1 MLTGI
6 VHLLII
12 FYQISYPIII
22 HNSILGDK
30 IYILFH
36 ILIVLNWLLLKGEC
50 GISYVY
56 KKFKNPNYKMGSGAL
71 DLKDIRDVL
80 PFIDINFIKDIFFYQ
95 SFIIS
100 TLLIWTAIRNKIV
113 NITNLVIILL
123 SFFYVILR
131 ERKFYNKKLYDSIEK
146 HYILDFFNIIFIIL
160 LLYISYKIVLK

>member
-6 VHLLII
+6 FHLLVI
-12 FYQISYPIII
+12 FYQMLYPIII
-22 HNSILGDK
+22 QNNVLGDK

-36 ILIVLNWLLLKGEC
+36 IILVSNWLLFKGEC
-50 GISYVY
+50 IISYLY
-56 KKFKNPNYKMGSGAL
+56 KKKNNPNYTMGSDAV

-80 PFIDINFIKDIFFYQ
+80 PFINVNFIKDIFFYQ

-100 TLLIWTAIRNKIV
+100 TLLIWTAIRKKIV

-131 ERKFYNKKLYDSIEK
+131 ERKFYNKKLYDSFEK
-146 HYILDFFNIIFIIL
+146 HYILDFFNIIIIIL
-160 LLYISYKIVLK
+160 LLYIGYKIVLK